1 MEKPMET
8 QLENLGNNTFLCV
21 SKEHTFGTDAIALA
35 YFSAPKRNTVAC
47 DLGSGCGIIPMIFCR
62 DGLCRKITAVEIQK
76 NACEQ
81 IEKAVEIN
89 GLSEKFN
96 VINHDLRTL
105 TDNEIPLYSFDLVTM
120 NPPYKAPGA
129 GKTNVDESA
138 LIARHEVM
146 CVLDDVT
153 KTAAKLLKFGGRL
166 CVCHRPERLADVI
179 CSMRENGIEPKRVQL
194 LVHSVGK
201 SANLIMV
208 EGKKG
213 ASSGMVIEPDMIL
226 KNEDGTYTEKAL
238 LMYGA
243 YR

>member
-1 MEKPMET
+1 MET

-35 YFSAPKRNTVAC
+35 HFSAPKRNTVAC
-47 DLGSGCGIIPMIFCR
+47 DLGSGCGIIPMLFCR
-62 DGLCRKITAVEIQK
+62 DGLCKSVTAVEIQK
-76 NACEQ
+76 NACLQ

-89 GLSEKFN
+89 SLKEKFF
-96 VINHDLRTL
+96 VVNHDLREL
-105 TDNEIPLYSFDLVTM
+105 SEKVIPLYSFDLVTM

-129 GKTNVDESA
+129 GKTNLTEAA

-146 CVLDDVT
+146 CVFDDVT
-153 KTAAKLLKFGGRL
+153 KAAAKLLKFGGRL

-179 CSMRENGIEPKRVQL
+179 CSMRENGIEPKRVRY
-194 LVHSVGK
+194 LVHTVGK
-201 SANLIMV
+201 SANLIMI

-213 ASSGMVIEPDMIL
+213 ASPGVVIEPDMIL
-226 KNEDGTYTEKAL
+226 KNEDGEYTKQAL
-238 LMYGA
+238 SMYGA

>member
-1 MEKPMET
+1 MEKLMET

-21 SKEHTFGTDAIALA
+21 SKDHTFGTDAIALA
-35 YFSAPKRNTVAC
+35 HFSAPKRNTVAC
-47 DLGSGCGIIPMIFCR
+47 DLGSGCGIIPMLFCR
-62 DGLCRKITAVEIQK
+62 DGLCKSVTAVEIQK

-89 GLSEKFN
+89 GFSHKFN
-96 VINHDLRTL
+96 VVNHDLRTL
-105 TDNEIPLYSFDLVTM
+105 SENELPLYSFDLVTM

-129 GKTNVDESA
+129 GITNLTESA

-146 CVLDDVT
+146 CIFDDVT
-153 KTAAKLLKFGGRL
+153 KAAAKLIKFGGRL
-166 CVCHRPERLADVI
+166 CVCHRPERLTDVI
-179 CSMRENGIEPKRVQL
+179 CSMRENGIEPKRIRY
-194 LVHSVGK
+194 LVHTVGK

-213 ASSGMVIEPDMIL
+213 ASSGVVIEPDMIL
-226 KNEDGTYTEKAL
+226 RNDDGTYTEMAL
-238 LMYGA
+238 SMYGA